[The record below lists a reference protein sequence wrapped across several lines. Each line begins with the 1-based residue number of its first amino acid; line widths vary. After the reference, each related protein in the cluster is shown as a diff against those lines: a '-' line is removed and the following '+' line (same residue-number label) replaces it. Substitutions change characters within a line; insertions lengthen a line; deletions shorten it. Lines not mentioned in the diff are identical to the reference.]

1 MCFCLIWPRER
12 HSFGKINFSSFQ
24 KRMQPISY
32 NARNYDSKSPNSD
45 ALASHRYLSLT
56 IVTGQN
62 SSSAISHVWQ
72 FPLHPSCIPSNRN
85 DLFCQSSAH
94 LVEFWIKKVYKIVLD
109 GLMMWTL
116 VPTSDMSWKIIFTLD
131 LYFCLAN
138 IYRKITFSVHS
149 KRRKGDY
156 HISNIGQNADFYVFW

>member
-1 MCFCLIWPRER
+1 MCFCLIWARGR

-24 KRMQPISY
+24 KQMQPISY
-32 NARNYDSKSPNSD
+32 LRYNARYYDIKSSISD
-45 ALASHRYLSLT
+45 ALASQRYLSLT
-56 IVTGQN
+56 IVTGRN
-62 SSSAISHVWQ
+62 SSSAICHVWQ

-116 VPTSDMSWKIIFTLD
+116 VPTSDMSWKKHFRLD

-138 IYRKITFSVHS
+138 IYRNITFGVHC
-149 KRRKGDY
+149 
-156 HISNIGQNADFYVFW
+156 A